1 MVLDLFD
8 LLQIE
13 MRAEIRVVVTQ
24 IRGETIH
31 TDILGTVRAA
41 DRHELPLF
49 AMHQERIFEC
59 ARAQEFDYFHA
70 TTFPFRASTSAR

>member
-13 MRAEIRVVVTQ
+13 MRAEIRIVVTQ
-24 IRGETIH
+24 VRGETIH
-31 TDILGTVRAA
+31 PDILGTVRAA
-41 DRHELPLF
+41 DRDKLPAF
-49 AMHQERIFEC
+49 AMHGERFLEC

>member
-13 MRAEIRVVVTQ
+13 MRAKIRVVVTQ
-24 IRGETIH
+24 VRGEPV
-31 TDILGTVRAA
+31 DSNVFLAVRASN
-41 DRHELPLF
+41 RHELPAF
-49 AMHQERIFEC
+49 TMHGERFLEC